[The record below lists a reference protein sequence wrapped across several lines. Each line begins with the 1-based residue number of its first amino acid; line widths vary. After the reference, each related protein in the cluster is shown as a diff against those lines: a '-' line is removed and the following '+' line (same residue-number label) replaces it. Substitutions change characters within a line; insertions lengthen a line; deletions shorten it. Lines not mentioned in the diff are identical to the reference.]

1 VRFKLQINQTVK
13 MSDLVISY
21 KDIFYNYTQQILQ
34 SFEKFEEIDLDSGTF
49 FDFAI
54 KERVEKKKINPMI
67 RRATPKDVDEIIF
80 VYKDIYEDSYP
91 YKEMED
97 REHILEMLK
106 SPNVEWLIFE
116 TKEGEIVGCYTFVL
130 DFDKKLG
137 YIRGFVIKKRFLG
150 KLDIIKMAM
159 GSCIAMYN
167 KYNNRI
173 FRWYGECRTAHSK
186 SQYFCSAGGFKPIAF
201 YPCKDVFYNKVE
213 SDLLIIS
220 YDERALRELR
230 SIQVPT
236 FLPEIE
242 DQFLFSDKRYLLGDF
257 DIVDPCIA
265 LNQREVNKIKK
276 NLQVHIS
283 EDKFGYI
290 DIKFT
295 LEGSSS
301 FFSFLYTP
309 QVQNFEKTKYKVN
322 SIEELFVF
330 GQTFQEYRVKYKVR
344 YLEVFISAYNPVH
357 QKVFYDLGL
366 IPQGYVPS
374 WSYNGR
380 EGVFEDFI
388 LFNYTGAKIDTSMDL
403 LEEGLELLRVLKYQA
418 SEYIEHISPEILEKK
433 RSLGIS
439 SLTISKKT
447 IKTLL
452 LSGMAVYLSLLAIS
466 LLIAMNFGIVG
477 FNITNHTISDLGN
490 SLFTPVPFLFDF
502 ACSFSGV
509 ITIPYSFY
517 ICDSIGKGGL
527 LKKRIISR
535 SGLIS
540 GIIGGI
546 GYTFVGIFSLE
557 RSGPNGMMH
566 TLSAI
571 IAFSGFVFSIL
582 FFSIPVLL
590 HNNIVYKMFGVS
602 GIIIPLIMLFLNGLL
617 ATPLLEWLLL
627 VSILIHIVPLNY
639 WSVSK

>member
-1 VRFKLQINQTVK
+1 

-21 KDIFYNYTQQILQ
+21 NDIFFNYTHQILQ
-34 SFEKFEEIDLDSGTF
+34 SFEDFEKIDLDSGTC
-49 FDFAI
+49 FDFTI
-54 KERVEKKKINPMI
+54 RERDEKNRKKINPII
-67 RRATPKDVDEIIF
+67 RRATPGDVDEIIF
-80 VYKDIYEDSYP
+80 IYKDIYEDSYP

-130 DFDKKLG
+130 DFENKLG

-159 GSCIAMYN
+159 GSCVAMYH
-167 KYNNRI
+167 KYNDRI

-220 YDERALRELR
+220 YDERALREFR
-230 SIQVPT
+230 STIIPT
-236 FLPEIE
+236 ILPEIK

-257 DIVDPCIA
+257 DIEDPFIA
-265 LNQREVNKIKK
+265 LNQKKVNRVKK
-276 NLQVHIS
+276 NLQVYIS
-283 EDKFGYI
+283 EDRFGYV

-295 LEGSSS
+295 LEGSDSY
-301 FFSFLYTP
+301 FSFLYTP

-322 SIEELFVF
+322 NIEELFVF
-330 GQTFQEYRVKYKVR
+330 GQMFQEYRVKYNVR

-357 QKVFYDLGL
+357 QKVFYELGL

-374 WSYNGR
+374 WKYNSVT
-380 EGVFEDFI
+380 ESFEDSI
-388 LFNYTGAKIDTSMDL
+388 LFNYTEVEIDSSMEL
-403 LEEGLELLRVLKYQA
+403 LEEGLELLSVLKYQA
-418 SEYIEHISPEILEKK
+418 SKVIEHNSPEKQEKK
-433 RSLGIS
+433 RNIEIFSL
-439 SLTISKKT
+439 LNSKKV
-447 IKTLL
+447 IKPLL
-452 LSGMAVYLSLLAIS
+452 LSAMAAYLSLLFIS
-466 LLIAMNFGIVG
+466 LLIATNFGTAG
-477 FNITNHTISDLGN
+477 FNITSHTISDLGN
-490 SLFTPVPFLFDF
+490 SLLTPTPFLFDF

-517 ICDSIGKGGL
+517 ICNSIGKGGL
-527 LKKRIISR
+527 LKTRIISH

-557 RSGPNGMMH
+557 RSGPNGIIH
-566 TLSAI
+566 GLSAI
-571 IAFSGFVFSIL
+571 MAFSGFVFSIL

-590 HNNIVYKMFGVS
+590 HHNIVYKVFGVS
-602 GIIIPLIMLFLNGLL
+602 GIILPLIMLLLNGIL
-617 ATPLLEWLLL
+617 AAPLLEWLLL
-627 VSILIHIVPLNY
+627 FSILFHIVPLNY